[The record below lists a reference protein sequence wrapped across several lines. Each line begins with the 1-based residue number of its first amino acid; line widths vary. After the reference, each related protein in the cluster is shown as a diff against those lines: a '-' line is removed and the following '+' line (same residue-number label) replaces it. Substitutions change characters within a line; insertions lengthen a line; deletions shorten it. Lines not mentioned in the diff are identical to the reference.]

1 MKDNSI
7 MLLFLFFIVILY
19 ILYQIKYVDIHRPRT
34 IYIDRTQQ
42 IYLPQYRYNRRPKRP
57 KRPLPPAKPM
67 PPAEKIL
74 PIIPVEPMPRPDI
87 KK

>member
-1 MKDNSI
+1 MSKDNSI

-19 ILYQIKYVDIHRPRT
+19 ILYQIKYIDNHRPQT
-34 IYIDRTQQ
+34 IYIDRTRQ

-57 KRPLPPAKPM
+57 KKPLLPAM

-74 PIIPVEPMPRPDI
+74 PIIPVEPMIRPDI